1 MKEFLKKK
9 FEQLTGS
16 KLYRNSLPRGTCLVH
31 DIKRLSHAPIK
42 EVWDVGAHQGETAL
56 YFAKKF
62 PKSTIR
68 SFEPVSSNYNLLIQN
83 CRKLENFHAHNFALG
98 EQNTKTKIFLQG
110 ASVIHSLRDD
120 LNKPSAEDTKAEDIE
135 VKSIDYVLN
144 EFETTTIDLLKIDV
158 EGYEIQVLEGARKS
172 LTEKKINFI
181 YLETGLDD
189 RFNSIQSL
197 NDFLKPIGYLPYA
210 FYEQTAH
217 WTGAQNL
224 WYWNTLFVKE
234 ELL

>member
-16 KLYRNSLPRGTCLVH
+16 KLYRNSLPRGTCLIH

-120 LNKPSAEDTKAEDIE
+120 LNKPSTEDTKSEDIK
-135 VKSIDYVLN
+135 VKTIDYVLN

-158 EGYEIQVLEGARKS
+158 EGYEIQVLGGARKS

-217 WTGAQNL
+217 WTGTQNL

>member
-1 MKEFLKKK
+1 
-9 FEQLTGS
+9 
-16 KLYRNSLPRGTCLVH
+16 
-31 DIKRLSHAPIK
+31 
-42 EVWDVGAHQGETAL
+42 
-56 YFAKKF
+56 
-62 PKSTIR
+62 
-68 SFEPVSSNYNLLIQN
+68 
-83 CRKLENFHAHNFALG
+83 
-98 EQNTKTKIFLQG
+98 
-110 ASVIHSLRDD
+110 LRDD
-120 LNKPSAEDTKAEDIE
+120 LNKPSTEDTKSEDIK
-135 VKSIDYVLN
+135 VKTIDYVLN
-144 EFETTTIDLLKIDV
+144 EFETTTTDLLKIDV

-217 WTGAQNL
+217 WTGTQNL

>member
-16 KLYRNSLPRGTCLVH
+16 KLYRNSLPRGTCLIH
-31 DIKRLSHAPIK
+31 DIKRLSHVPIR
-42 EVWDVGAHQGETAL
+42 EVWDVGAHQGETVL
-56 YFAKKF
+56 YFAKYF

-83 CRKLENFHAHNFALG
+83 CRKLENFHGHNFALG
-98 EQNTKTKIFLQG
+98 KENKTTKIFLQG
-110 ASVIHSLRDD
+110 ASVIHSLRED
-120 LNKPSAEDTKAEDIE
+120 LNKPLEKGSTSEDVE
-135 VKSIDYVLN
+135 VKTIDYVIK
-144 EFETTTIDLLKIDV
+144 EFKTASIDLLKIDV

-172 LTEKKINFI
+172 LAKKKINFI

-189 RFNSIQSL
+189 RFNTIQSL
-197 NDFLKPIGYLPYA
+197 INFLKPIGNLPYA

-217 WTGAQNL
+217 WTGKQNL
-224 WYWNTLFVKE
+224 WYWNTLFVQE

>member
-1 MKEFLKKK
+1 MREFFKNK
-9 FEQLTGS
+9 FEQLTRS
-16 KLYRNSLPRGTCLVH
+16 KLYRNSLPRGTSLVH
-31 DIKRLSHAPIK
+31 DIHRLSFLPLREI
-42 EVWDVGAHQGETAL
+42 WDIGAHQGETAI
-56 YFAKKF
+56 YFAKNF
-62 PKSTIR
+62 PQSIIR
-68 SFEPVSSNYNLLIQN
+68 SFEPVSSNYDLLVQN
-83 CRKLENFHAHNFALG
+83 CRKLENFYGHNFALG
-98 EQNTKTKIFLQG
+98 EEYKTTKISLQG

-120 LNKPSAEDTKAEDIE
+120 LNKPTVDDSNSEVIE
-135 VKSIDYVLN
+135 VKPIDYVLN

-158 EGYEIQVLEGARKS
+158 EGYEIQVLEGARQA
-172 LTEKKINFI
+172 LAEKKINFI

-197 NDFLKPIGYLPYA
+197 NNFLKPIGYLPYA

-217 WTGAQNL
+217 WTGTQNL

>member
-16 KLYRNSLPRGTCLVH
+16 KLYRNSLPRGTCLIH

-120 LNKPSAEDTKAEDIE
+120 LNKPSTEDTKSEDIK
-135 VKSIDYVLN
+135 VKTIDYVLN

-217 WTGAQNL
+217 WTGTQNL

>member
-1 MKEFLKKK
+1 LKEFLKKK

-16 KLYRNSLPRGTCLVH
+16 KLYRNSLPRGTCLIH

-83 CRKLENFHAHNFALG
+83 CRKLENFHAHIFALG

-120 LNKPSAEDTKAEDIE
+120 LNKPSTEDTKSEDIK
-135 VKSIDYVLN
+135 VKTIDYVRN
-144 EFETTTIDLLKIDV
+144 DFKTASIDLLKIDV

-189 RFNSIQSL
+189 RFNSIESL
-197 NDFLKPIGYLPYA
+197 INFLKPIGYLPYA

-217 WTGAQNL
+217 WTGTQNL

>member
-1 MKEFLKKK
+1 LKEFLKKK

-16 KLYRNSLPRGTCLVH
+16 KLYRNSLPRGTCLIH

-120 LNKPSAEDTKAEDIE
+120 LNKPSTEDTKSEDIK
-135 VKSIDYVLN
+135 VKTIDYVLN
-144 EFETTTIDLLKIDV
+144 EFETTTTDLLKIDV
-158 EGYEIQVLEGARKS
+158 EGYEIQVLGGARKS

-217 WTGAQNL
+217 WTGTQNL

>member
-1 MKEFLKKK
+1 MFRLKK
-9 FEQLTGS
+9 FG
-16 KLYRNSLPRGTCLVH
+16 
-31 DIKRLSHAPIK
+31 I
-42 EVWDVGAHQGETAL
+42 VGAHQGETVL
-56 YFAKKF
+56 YFAKYF

-83 CRKLENFHAHNFALG
+83 CRKLENFQAHNFAIG
-98 EQNTKTKIFLQG
+98 EENKTTKIFLQG
-110 ASVIHSLRDD
+110 ASVIHSLRED
-120 LNKPSAEDTKAEDIE
+120 LNKPLEKGSTSEDVE
-135 VKSIDYVLN
+135 VKTIDYVIK
-144 EFETTTIDLLKIDV
+144 EFKTASIDLLKIDV

-217 WTGAQNL
+217 WTGKQNL
-224 WYWNTLFVKE
+224 WYRNTLFAKE